1 MLSPKSRTELAKSV
15 AETLQLEDIMDELI
29 HQISEH
35 LNPEDVFSES
45 ELERWAESN
54 GYERR

>member
-1 MLSPKSRTELAKSV
+1 MLSSKTRAELAQSV
-15 AETLQLEDIMDELI
+15 AETLQLEDVMDELI

-45 ELERWAESN
+45 ELENWAESN
-54 GYERR
+54 GYEKR